1 MHDGYSLFVS
11 NLKATEVL
19 QRSNFQ
25 LKVDGRRDRPQCA
38 HMALMPSLRR
48 RTALVNYAVVSS
60 WVVLEKLAVVPSK
73 ENGAFSSSAQPQP
86 LQAHATRVRKARRLG
101 NANRTGYGLILIGL
115 GHPLTST
122 GTGTGTGTGA
132 EWRGAAWCGSLTSTR
147 STNP

>member
-1 MHDGYSLFVS
+1 
-11 NLKATEVL
+11 
-19 QRSNFQ
+19 
-25 LKVDGRRDRPQCA
+25 
-38 HMALMPSLRR
+38 MALMPSLRR
-48 RTALVNYAVVSS
+48 RTTLVNYAVVSS